1 MIIFGVDFGD
11 ARTGLAVCDKLEMLA
26 SPAGVI
32 TEYDFDRCAQKTAD
46 AAKAAKAEE
55 IVVGHPLNMDGSC
68 GARAQKCEE
77 FAEKL
82 RGLTGLPVVLWD
94 ERRTTVTAHQML
106 NDTNTRGKKRK
117 AVVDA
122 VAATVILEGYLA
134 FRKHQRTS
142 EQQA

>member
-1 MIIFGVDFGD
+1 MIIFGVDYGD

-32 TEYDFDRCAQKTAD
+32 TEYNFEQCAIKTAD

-55 IVVGHPLNMDGSC
+55 IVVGHPLNMDGSA

-82 RGLTGLPVVLWD
+82 RELTGLPVVLWD
-94 ERRTTVTAHQML
+94 ERLTTVAAHQML

-134 FRKHQRTS
+134 YRKQK
-142 EQQA
+142 Q